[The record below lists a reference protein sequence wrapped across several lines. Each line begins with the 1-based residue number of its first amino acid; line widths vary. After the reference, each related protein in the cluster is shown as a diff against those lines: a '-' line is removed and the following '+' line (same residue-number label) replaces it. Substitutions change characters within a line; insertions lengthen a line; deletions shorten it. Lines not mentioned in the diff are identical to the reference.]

1 MKNLNLVLLMLLL
14 TGCNYVNG
22 VAPPPFYMCEE
33 NQSLLICE
41 DEELLECQGFLLE
54 DRGIIII
61 EEIDL

>member
-1 MKNLNLVLLMLLL
+1 MLLL

-54 DRGIIII
+54 DRGIVII